1 MANYLVEI
9 FKKRLQE
16 STKSGFFD
24 IGLLWDLAYEQSM
37 PILNSKVSGFCMTY
51 CLIPLQV
58 TSMFHVYKIFC
69 NLIVQIEQSREGVI
83 QYSGFNIQNRTE

>member
-16 STKSGFFD
+16 STNSGFFD
-24 IGLLWDLAYEQSM
+24 NGLLWDLAYEQPM
-37 PILNSKVSGFCMTY
+37 PILNSKVGGFCMTY
-51 CLIPLQV
+51 CLIPY
-58 TSMFHVYKIFC
+58 TSMFHVYKILC

-83 QYSGFNIQNRTE
+83 QNSGFSIQ